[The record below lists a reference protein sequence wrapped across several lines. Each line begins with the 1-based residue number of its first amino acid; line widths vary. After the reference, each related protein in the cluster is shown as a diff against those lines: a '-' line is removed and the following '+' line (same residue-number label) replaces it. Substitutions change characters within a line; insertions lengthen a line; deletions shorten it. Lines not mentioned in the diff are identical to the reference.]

1 MSTPK
6 DKQPHPA
13 TMLSVD
19 FDECNEVVGLI
30 DAAFR
35 GLGIQAKRLDPLLEK
50 FNNHGVKL
58 QMAGLGPKEKAK
70 NPAPKKRATK
80 KRAPLKPVK

>member
-19 FDECNEVVGLI
+19 FDECNAVVGLI

-35 GLGIQAKRLDPLLEK
+35 SLGIQAKQLDPLLDK
-50 FNNHGVKL
+50 FNNHGVAL
-58 QMAGLGPKEKAK
+58 QSAGLGPKDEAK
-70 NPAPKKRATK
+70 PTPKKRPARK
-80 KRAPLKPVK
+80 KRPPLKSVK